1 MNLHYYT
8 MDDLRLGRG
17 GFLQKGWT
25 IWQAQELE
33 EALVH
38 YRGIPITKRKV
49 LGLTDGFHVLELVK
63 NVPLLLGDPEGE
75 DVLASE
81 LGEPL
86 PQWEAWLPDVSHRV
100 RHGAARI
107 WALQEGEGYSACAMA
122 VALTPQ
128 EALLG
133 GVAVLPEKRGGRL
146 GSYLA
151 AALCSALSQ
160 EGRAVYLFR
169 RAGMHKQFY
178 ERMGFAPYGPPAMM
192 MIPKGV

>member
-1 MNLHYYT
+1 M
-8 MDDLRLGRG
+8 G
-17 GFLQKGWT
+17 GVAAGCFS
-25 IWQAQELE
+25 
-33 EALVH
+33 
-38 YRGIPITKRKV
+38 P
-49 LGLTDGFHVLELVK
+49 
-63 NVPLLLGDPEGE
+63 
-75 DVLASE
+75 
-81 LGEPL
+81 
-86 PQWEAWLPDVSHRV
+86 
-100 RHGAARI
+100 GAPRRSRI